1 MEDLQKDIKI
11 LSKYLDQQTDHS
23 FRERSAMQ
31 TMKLTEE
38 VGELNE
44 AILQELDGQMRDK
57 KHKDL
62 DVGSEIADVIICT
75 LLLAHRFDIDTW
87 AEVDTKMKKV
97 LARMK

>member
-1 MEDLQKDIKI
+1 MEELRKNIKI
-11 LSKYLDQQTDHS
+11 LSQYLDEQTDHS

-57 KHKDL
+57 GYKDL
-62 DVGSEIADVIICT
+62 NVGSEIADVIICT
-75 LLLAHRFDIDTW
+75 LLLAHRFDVDTW
-87 AEVDTKMKKV
+87 EEVDSKMKKI

>member
-1 MEDLQKDIKI
+1 METLQQNIKI
-11 LSKYLDQQTDHS
+11 LSEYLDQQTDHS

-75 LLLAHRFDIDTW
+75 LLLAHRFNIDTW

-97 LARMK
+97 LARMD